1 MGNFLDNLIGF
12 ISPEAG
18 ARREA
23 WRHNLEEMRHYD
35 AGNFDRLNAGWIAYN
50 QSAEQTDRYSR
61 DTVRARAR
69 DLERN
74 SDMANSVIGA
84 YKRNIVGLGV
94 TLQAKTPSE
103 KLNDAIE
110 EAWKDWCKRKNC
122 DVTETQSFSQMTRMA
137 VERKKVDGGIL
148 FKKCYLSG
156 GVVPFRLQA
165 LEVDELDATAMVPHG
180 KGNRVVGGIE
190 YNSYNKP
197 VGFWIKQYSLD
208 GFSNIKPV
216 YVPAKDMIFIFTKR
230 RPSQI
235 REMSDLSPTATR
247 IRDANEFMTAV
258 SVKERIAAC
267 LSVFIKKT
275 IPTSGIGRGM
285 AAQQSGQQI
294 TYEGKSIT
302 PGMIKELNAGDEIQ
316 VVNPT
321 GQATDAA
328 SFVKQQQRLIGAG
341 QGLSYE
347 ATSRDMSQ
355 SNYSSARQGIIEDEQ
370 TYAEDREL
378 FDEFRDEV
386 YETFIISGVLYGLFD
401 IPDFWNPEKKKK
413 YLAHKWIAS
422 PKKWIDPLKEVQA
435 MKIAVQTGQK
445 TFQQAAAE
453 SGRDWKDVVDDMA
466 EVLEYGRK
474 KGIELGGVI
483 YDKAAKELD
492 PDADEPEPET
502 DPGDPIQGGPGAPG
516 GQETAPG
523 QESQGG
529 GQKAP
534 GEATGQATGGQ
545 EAGGQGSGK
554 ETGAETPKE
563 GK

>member
-1 MGNFLDNLIGF
+1 MGNVLDTIIGF

-23 WRHNLEEMRHYD
+23 WRRNLEEMRHYD
-35 AGNFDRLNAGWIAYN
+35 AGNYDRLNAGWIAYN

-94 TLQAKTPSE
+94 TLQANTPSE
-103 KLNDAIE
+103 RLNDQIE
-110 EAWKDWCKRKNC
+110 DAWKEWCKKQNC

-148 FKKCYLSG
+148 FKKCYLRG

-165 LEVDELDATAMVPHG
+165 LEVDELDATATVPRG

-197 VGFWIKQYSLD
+197 MGYWIKQYSID
-208 GFSNIKPV
+208 GFSSIEPV
-216 YVPAKDMIFIFTKR
+216 YVPAKDIIFVFSKR

-235 REMSDLSPTATR
+235 REMSDLSPTISR
-247 IRDANEFMTAV
+247 VRDTNEFMTAV

-275 IPTSGIGRGM
+275 IPTTGIGRGN
-285 AAQQSGQQI
+285 AAARQDPQV
-294 TYEGKSIT
+294 TYEGKTIS

-328 SFVKQQQRLIGAG
+328 SYVKLQQRLIGAG

-355 SNYSSARQGIIEDEQ
+355 SNYSSARQGIIEDDQ
-370 TYAEDREL
+370 TYEEDKEL
-378 FDEFRDEV
+378 FNEFRDEV
-386 YETFIISGVLYGLFD
+386 YETFIISGVLSGLFD
-401 IPDFWNPEKKKK
+401 IKDFWDPEKKKK
-413 YLAHKWIAS
+413 YLAHEWIAA
-422 PKKWIDPLKEVQA
+422 PKRWIDPLKEVQA
-435 MKIAVQTGQK
+435 MKTAVQTGQK

-453 SGRDWKDVVDDMA
+453 NGKDWKDMVDDMV

-483 YDKAAKELD
+483 YDRAAKELEPSD
-492 PDADEPEPET
+492 GDTDPEPI
-502 DPGDPIQGGPGAPG
+502 PPQGSAGAPG
-516 GQETAPG
+516 GQGNGEGGEIPAGTQNAPG
-523 QESQGG
+523 G
-529 GQKAP
+529 AP
-534 GEATGQATGGQ
+534 GEATAGQETGQPAGETGGQ
-545 EAGGQGSGK
+545 EGK
-554 ETGAETPKE
+554 
-563 GK
+563 

>member
-1 MGNFLDNLIGF
+1 MGNILDSVIGF
-12 ISPEAG
+12 FSPEAG

-23 WRHNLEEMRHYD
+23 WRRNLEEMRNYD
-35 AGNFDRLNAGWIAYN
+35 AGNFDRLNAGWLAYN

-94 TLQAKTPSE
+94 TLQARTPSE
-103 KLNDAIE
+103 KLNDTIE
-110 EAWKDWCKRKNC
+110 AAWAEWCKRKNC
-122 DVTETQSFSQMTRMA
+122 DVTETQSFSQLTRMA
-137 VERKKVDGGIL
+137 VARKRVDGGIL

-165 LEVDELDATAMVPHG
+165 LEVDELDTSAMVPHT
-180 KGNRVVGGIE
+180 KGNRIIGGIE

-197 VGFWIKQYSLD
+197 MGYWIKQYSID
-208 GFSNIKPV
+208 GFSNIQPV
-216 YVPAKDMIFIFTKR
+216 YVRAKDMIFIFTKR

-275 IPTSGIGRGM
+275 IPTTGIGRGV
-285 AAQQSGQQI
+285 QQQGGPQI
-294 TYEGKSIT
+294 SYEGKSIA

-386 YETFIISGVLYGLFD
+386 YETFVISGVLCGLFD
-401 IPDFWNPEKKKK
+401 IPDFWDPEKKKK
-413 YLAHKWIAS
+413 YLSHKWIAA

-466 EVLEYGRK
+466 EVLEYGRE

-492 PDADEPEPET
+492 PEADEPDEPNN
-502 DPGDPIQGGPGAPG
+502 PLQGGPGAPG
-516 GQETAPG
+516 GQPG
-523 QESQGG
+523 QESPGG
-529 GQKAP
+529 GQETPGKAP
-534 GEATGQATGGQ
+534 GEAGGEGSG
-545 EAGGQGSGK
+545 EAGK
-554 ETGAETPKE
+554 ETGKAGKETGKE
-563 GK
+563 AGTGK

>member
-23 WRHNLEEMRHYD
+23 WRRNLEEMRHYD
-35 AGNFDRLNAGWIAYN
+35 AGNYDRLNAGWIAYN
-50 QSAEQTDRYSR
+50 QSAEQTDRYNR

-74 SDMANSVIGA
+74 SDMAGSVIGA

-94 TLQAKTPSE
+94 TLQANTPNE
-103 KLNDAIE
+103 ALNEAIE
-110 EAWKDWCKRKNC
+110 DAWKEWCKKRNC
-122 DVTETQSFSQMTRMA
+122 DVTETQSFSRMTRMA

-148 FKKCYLSG
+148 FKKCYLSKSSG

-165 LEVDELDATAMVPHG
+165 LEVDELDATVAVSHT

-197 VGFWIKQYSLD
+197 MGYWIKQYSID
-208 GFSNIKPV
+208 GFSNIEPV
-216 YVPAKDMIFIFTKR
+216 YVPAKDIIFVFSKR

-235 REMSDLSPTATR
+235 REMSDLSPTISR
-247 IRDANEFMTAV
+247 VRDTNEFMTAV

-275 IPTSGIGRGM
+275 IPTTGIGRGNTP
-285 AAQQSGQQI
+285 QRNGQQLS
-294 TYEGKSIT
+294 YEGKTIS

-328 SFVKQQQRLIGAG
+328 SYVKLQQRLIGAG

-370 TYAEDREL
+370 TYIEDREL

-386 YETFIISGVLYGLFD
+386 YETFIISGVLSGLFN
-401 IPDFWNPEKKKK
+401 IPDFWDPEKKKK
-413 YLAHKWIAS
+413 YLAHEWIAA
-422 PKKWIDPLKEVQA
+422 PKRWIDPLKEVQA
-435 MKIAVQTGQK
+435 MKTAVQTGQK

-453 SGRDWKDVVDDMA
+453 NGKDWKDMVDDMV

-483 YDKAAKELD
+483 YDRDANELT
-492 PDADEPEPET
+492 PADEKE
-502 DPGDPIQGGPGAPG
+502 DPPQSSTGAPG
-516 GQETAPG
+516 SP
-523 QESQGG
+523 ESEAGG
-529 GQKAP
+529 EILGDGGKATGSP
-534 GEATGQATGGQ
+534 TGEATGG
-545 EAGGQGSGK
+545 E
-554 ETGAETPKE
+554 ETGETDGETSVQE